1 MKQAF
6 KKLGLLLTL
15 LTAVLFITGCPG
27 PNKGPKEY
35 TVQIMIFDETADTVV
50 TPVSYTVEAGD
61 TLASISGFTDPTPP
75 EGYIFKGYFKT
86 DGTAFSKT
94 TPIKENLTLFT
105 LFEKV
110 TKSTTTDTTTTT
122 TTTKSTEQ
130 VTTTKTE
137 VVTKN
142 ADATTTTEVEVEVHN
157 DKTDKPIS
165 NEKSTTTTNEQ
176 EEVIYSA
183 TKKTEYDENG
193 EFESKVETELEV
205 TTDANGNT
213 VTVSSSSTTTLDESG
228 KEISSAE
235 TVTTIDNGSGTV
247 EVITETSETA
257 ADGSVTS
264 EIQTQIET
272 PQEITVRDLI
282 DRGIEAASAGRIGS
296 AQVLFNQAYE
306 KEPDNDEAKVYSALA
321 DLVSIATNSKMQEFF
336 KDHLGV
342 QNYPSNINDLISG
355 NWLMADSYECKKQSY
370 FYGHSL
376 KTVTNPFPQSSY
388 AYKVSLANSSDE
400 NAVQRYIFKYY
411 PVTVNGKVWYVDS
424 DDYEMVTSNLEG
436 VTSAVFSGVSRVG
449 WSYSFNENRYVV
461 PDEDGEYWAYLEP
474 EIAGENAIP
483 YEFEGQNVKYEYS
496 VTYLTPKF
504 NRLEDQDWFTT
515 EINSAETLGLLVA
528 ANVINGNSN
537 GLNDAIDDLYSALFE
552 SDEYKS
558 AIEKI
563 NSIKTSVALPALA
576 VQGMGLGES
585 EDTVAVGAAELKLI
599 KTVLDVFKGVFEYLQ
614 SYSLDLDLSLLKTD
628 LGMFMTE
635 KPDEQGLNWIL
646 DNFGSYNAGIDP
658 LGKGFLCA
666 RSGDVAAAKMAQ
678 SKATFIGIIDDM
690 LAAYDDITAE
700 NSEYPSMITGM
711 LEQYE
716 LAYDGAQKL
725 KAAIQNGG
733 LFGVPKDVKGLTAWP
748 VPTAIDDVIGYM
760 FVVDLKNFFTPGYFG
775 IDKMLETTTVNNRK
789 VPVFYNTDTDTAIET
804 KAQMDTFLSEADS
817 TGAGLTIKLLAR
829 DVLLGAVQSEE
840 LNDMSMMISAVPPIP
855 VYAALIF
862 YNFYYGGY
870 EEEVEGIFT
879 ALVNGEMD

>member
-75 EGYIFKGYFKT
+75 EGYFFKGYFKT

-110 TKSTTTDTTTTT
+110 TKTTTTDTATTT

-355 NWLMADSYECKKQSY
+355 NWLMAEGYEIEGEGSTTGYSAVVAKNPDPTSYY
-370 FYGHSL
+370 Y
-376 KTVTNPFPQSSY
+376 
-388 AYKVSLANSSDE
+388 YKVSKGKGDNSIKAYAYNYE
-400 NAVQRYIFKYY
+400 K
-411 PVTVNGKVWYVDS
+411 VTINGKDYYLEP
-424 DDYEMVTSNLEG
+424 DDAAFVNRYLSG
-436 VTSAVFSGVSRVG
+436 VTSSMFGREGFSYG
-449 WSYSFNENRYVV
+449 WSQYTENTYVI
-461 PDEDGEYWAYLEP
+461 PDENGECWATLTP
-474 EIAGENAIP
+474 EQAGENATP
-483 YEFEGQNVKYEYS
+483 YEFNWQYIRFKYPQT
-496 VTYLTPKF
+496 VLLPKF

-515 EINSAETLGLLVA
+515 EINSAKTLGLLVA

-558 AIEKI
+558 AIAKI

-635 KPDEQGLNWIL
+635 TPGEQGLNWIL

-678 SKATFIGIIDDM
+678 SKATFISVIDDA
-690 LAAYDDITAE
+690 LAAYADITAE
-700 NSEYPSMITGM
+700 DSEYPSMITGM
-711 LEQYE
+711 LGQFEILYK
-716 LAYDGAQKL
+716 GAQKL
-725 KAAIQNGG
+725 KAAIENGG
-733 LFGVPKDVKGLTAWP
+733 LFGVPVYTTGLTEWP
-748 VPTAIDDVIGYM
+748 VPTAIDDIDGYA
-760 FVVDLKNFFTPGYFG
+760 FVVDFKNFFTPGYFG

-789 VPVFYNTDTDTAIET
+789 VPVFYNTDTDTAIGT

-829 DVLLGAVQSEE
+829 DVLLGAVQSED

-870 EEEVEGIFT
+870 EEEVEDIFT